1 MKSLLSLFALLALLA
16 LNACKPAPQ
25 AVHTPEE
32 KPLAAAPESEKDG
45 TTSAATPEAAETS
58 EDATIA
64 MFKSAG
70 EQVDIGGFGSDQPV
84 ERADLPSRGILTF
97 GPDAVKY
104 DPREHWEQ
112 WDWKTFNAKRPGRYA
127 VRLTYK
133 MSANSLP
140 TQFKFGT
147 QALKEPLRA
156 AAKPTKHYLGEIYIE
171 KPGDYAFALFAPA
184 SGSTAKLEILELAF
198 IPAPEGPLSVQSG
211 DGSILLEA
219 KSATTWSD
227 MMRYEPKPE
236 KNCLGYWTSEDDF
249 AEWEF
254 EVTKPGKF
262 AVSVFYGCGGGNH
275 GSEVALKLAGQERK
289 FTTEDTGGFQ
299 AWKEVK
305 LGEFEFKDAGKTR
318 LAVDP
323 VTKAKNAILDV
334 QKIVL
339 TPL

>member
-1 MKSLLSLFALLALLA
+1 MKSLLPLFALPTLLA
-16 LNACKPAPQ
+16 LNACKPTPEV
-25 AVHTPEE
+25 VHTPEE
-32 KPLAAAPESEKDG
+32 KPVEAPVADKHVEMSKPV
-45 TTSAATPEAAETS
+45 PEAAKSS
-58 EDATIA
+58 EDATAA
-64 MFKSAG
+64 MFTSAG

-84 ERADLPSRGILTF
+84 ERADLPSRGVLTF

-133 MSANSLP
+133 MAANSLP

-198 IPAPEGPLSVQSG
+198 IPAPEGPLPVQAA

-219 KSATTWSD
+219 KSAITWSET
-227 MMRYEPKPE
+227 MRYEPKPE

-275 GSEVALKLAGQERK
+275 GSEVALKLAGQEQK

-299 AWKEVK
+299 AWTEVK
-305 LGEFEFKDAGKTR
+305 LGEFELKDAGKSR
-318 LAVDP
+318 LSVDP
-323 VTKAKNAILDV
+323 ITKAKGGVLDV
-334 QKIVL
+334 QKVVL
-339 TPL
+339 KRL

>member
-1 MKSLLSLFALLALLA
+1 MKSLLPLFALPALLA
-16 LNACKPAPQ
+16 LNACKPTPEV
-25 AVHTPEE
+25 VHTQEE
-32 KPLAAAPESEKDG
+32 KPVAEPVAEKQVE
-45 TTSAATPEAAETS
+45 TLKPAPEAAKSS
-58 EDATIA
+58 EDATAA

-133 MSANSLP
+133 MVANSLP

-184 SGSTAKLEILELAF
+184 SGSAAKLEILELAF
-198 IPAPEGPLSVQSG
+198 IPAPEGPLSVQAA

-219 KSATTWSD
+219 KSATTWSET
-227 MMRYEPKPE
+227 MRYEPKPE

-249 AEWEF
+249 AEWEI

-262 AVSVFYGCGGGNH
+262 AVSVLYGCGGGNH

-305 LGEFEFKDAGKTR
+305 LGEFELKDAGKSR
-318 LAVDP
+318 LSVDP
-323 VTKAKNAILDV
+323 ITKAKGGVLDV
-334 QKIVL
+334 QKVVL
-339 TPL
+339 RPL